1 MGTKFVG
8 VKVDGPVAVL
18 EMDRPPANAYNLDF
32 LKDLDAAIEEVR
44 YLDAAKVVIV
54 KGNPKFFSAGADIH
68 SFLGPPPLEALT
80 TFALVG
86 HQALDK
92 LERLP
97 KVVIAAI
104 EGHAMGGGLEIAMAC
119 DLRFMARGSGR
130 LGLVEARIGAVPNM
144 GGTQRLPRLVGKGR
158 ALHMMITGE
167 TVSADEAL
175 AIGLVDRVFAP
186 DELLPKTIEYART
199 LAQGPTLTIGL
210 IKRCVAEGLEMP
222 LAAGLALERTCGG
235 IAFAS
240 EDFREG
246 ARAFVEKR
254 APNFRGR

>member
-1 MGTKFVG
+1 MGTNFVG
-8 VKVDGPVAVL
+8 VKLDGPVAFL
-18 EMDRPPANAYNLDF
+18 ELNRPPANAYNLDF

-54 KGNPKFFSAGADIH
+54 KGTPKFFSAGADIN
-68 SFLGPPPLEALT
+68 SFLGAPLEALT

-104 EGHAMGGGLEIAMAC
+104 EGHALGGGLEIAMAC

-130 LGLVEARIGAVPNM
+130 LGLVEAKIGAVPNM

-167 TVSADEAL
+167 TVTADEAL
-175 AIGLVDRVFAP
+175 AIGLVDRVFEP
-186 DELLPKTIEYART
+186 NELLPKIAEYAKT

-210 IKRCVAEGLEMP
+210 IKRCVTEGLEMP
-222 LAAGLALERTCGG
+222 LAGGLSLERTCGG

-240 EDFREG
+240 EDFQEG
-246 ARAFVEKR
+246 SRAFVEKR
-254 APNFRGR
+254 APSFRGR